1 MNPSIQSIIIIY
13 AVVLVVIFVLTYLS
27 NKKKRETKEKLIN
40 SLKIGSKVVTI
51 GGIKGEVVA
60 VLEDSVEVKVDKGT
74 KITILK
80 SAISSAE

>member
-1 MNPSIQSIIIIY
+1 MNSMMQLILIYVILIVIIF
-13 AVVLVVIFVLTYLS
+13 LPTYIS
-27 NKKKRETKEKLIN
+27 NKKKREAKAKLID
-40 SLKIGSKVVTI
+40 SLKVGSKVVTI

-80 SAISSAE
+80 SAISTAQ